1 MARDE
6 EAARYRKAAQLALG
20 QVAWCVEYLRGI
32 HKTDIS
38 KQLAKNHA
46 AISRRL
52 QDSNDGGSSRPRA

>member
-6 EAARYRKAAQLALG
+6 ETDRHRKAAQLALD
-20 QVAWCVEYLRGI
+20 QLEWCVDYLRSI
-32 HKTDIS
+32 HKHRIA

-52 QDSNDGGSSRPRA
+52 RD

>member
-6 EAARYRKAAQLALG
+6 EAARHRKAAQLALD
-20 QVAWCVEYLRGI
+20 QLQWCIDYLRSI
-32 HKTDIS
+32 HKQRIA

-52 QDSNDGGSSRPRA
+52 HD